1 MFNWLKSQKTE
12 QPDIRE
18 TLFGDLPFSQW
29 PPESSTDAEPWVS
42 FVRAKQQ
49 SNLGNKPEAIEALQE
64 ILSKPDL
71 ESRHYLQAWHFL
83 RELGVDPTDGG
94 KQVLGVVVEVA
105 LPKGLDIVAAYADH
119 TARYFNF
126 SGAAVIWERPDE
138 SLDASIDDLLKNG
151 QTVVA
156 QISVW
161 EEPRPAAPP
170 AGEARINMLTPSGLH
185 FGQAKM
191 NLLANDDLGGAVISS
206 ATKLMQQLM
215 AKAN

>member
-1 MFNWLKSQKTE
+1 M
-12 QPDIRE
+12 
-18 TLFGDLPFSQW
+18 
-29 PPESSTDAEPWVS
+29 
-42 FVRAKQQ
+42 
-49 SNLGNKPEAIEALQE
+49 
-64 ILSKPDL
+64 SKPGL